1 MWCVCVNK
9 QNPPKNGIVLP
20 SRFQGSEVAL
30 LGDEVFFGVFVVFPP
45 SLFFQA
51 GSLFTGGL
59 MTGLWWMMR
68 LKKEG
73 RKEDYGG
80 QLFFLMQL
88 IKKMQALPRR
98 DQAPKFHQGQVRSG
112 QVLGLDFGIGFGFC
126 CFSFWLA
133 CSRLVGLDSGPV
145 LTSLFFCALFLILP
159 FLLLL
164 CKYICT
170 SVCSVHG
177 YDAELYVGNDTG

>member
-98 DQAPKFHQGQVRSG
+98 DQAPKFHQGQVRFWFW
-112 QVLGLDFGIGFGFC
+112 VLLLLF
-126 CFSFWLA
+126 
-133 CSRLVGLDSGPV
+133 LVGLLQVGWSGLWTRPYFPFF
-145 LTSLFFCALFLILP
+145 LCSFPHSSLP
-159 FLLLL
+159 SP
-164 CKYICT
+164 T
-170 SVCSVHG
+170 M
-177 YDAELYVGNDTG
+177 